1 MRSTLSRSFVV
12 LCFIVSLAGCDNPDF
27 TGPLASRQPS
37 PPSGTSARPLNSHTI
52 QVTWTDSSPNEIGF
66 RVERAPTAT
75 GPWVTAGTT
84 NKNISSFDDT
94 GRPSEQQSC
103 YRVIALRQNGATAI
117 SNTSCTVPPAGATGL
132 TAAAVDHQTIDL
144 AWTDNS
150 AVEAGYEIERAIAQ
164 AGPYSTVAFVPSN
177 TTTYRQSGLTTGT
190 TYWYRVRPNKDGG
203 YGDYSNLSSAT
214 PRFTV
219 PNAPSGLSVMPVYGS
234 YLELSWVDN
243 SMNETAFRI
252 ERSLDA
258 GATWTFLQ
266 NASPNFPYGQ
276 DYGVA
281 PDHEACY
288 RVFAFNAQGDS
299 PPSNMDCSAVPL
311 APTDLVA
318 SVAGDAIDLTWSD
331 NSVAE
336 DGYQLWRDPGDGS
349 GYQRIATLAAN
360 STTYRDH
367 AATPDVLYR
376 YYVFAQRD
384 GGTSQ
389 ASNIASG
396 VIATTPPAAPTA
408 VAASPSWSSTIV
420 GITWTDNSANEQ
432 GFRVERSID
441 GGARWVTAG
450 TTDGYYGN
458 WFYDGDLASEQQV
471 CYQVFAFNAVGDS
484 PASPIACTAPPA
496 APTDLVAT
504 LASDGQTVDLA
515 WTDNS
520 AVEDGYEVW
529 ADDGYGDWYSIVS
542 LGPNATNFRY
552 EGDPFAY
559 SYGFAVVAVKDGGY
573 SDYSNFAY
581 PTSPSGTAS
590 VRTRSLSR
598 VPTPRRPVRMGAKP

>member
-1 MRSTLSRSFVV
+1 MQLGW
-12 LCFIVSLAGCDNPDF
+12 IDN
-27 TGPLASRQPS
+27 
-37 PPSGTSARPLNSHTI
+37 
-52 QVTWTDSSPNEIGF
+52 
-66 RVERAPTAT
+66 
-75 GPWVTAGTT
+75 
-84 NKNISSFDDT
+84 
-94 GRPSEQQSC
+94 
-103 YRVIALRQNGATAI
+103 AL
-117 SNTSCTVPPAGATGL
+117 
-132 TAAAVDHQTIDL
+132 
-144 AWTDNS
+144 
-150 AVEAGYEIERAIAQ
+150 
-164 AGPYSTVAFVPSN
+164 
-177 TTTYRQSGLTTGT
+177 
-190 TYWYRVRPNKDGG
+190 
-203 YGDYSNLSSAT
+203 
-214 PRFTV
+214 
-219 PNAPSGLSVMPVYGS
+219 
-234 YLELSWVDN
+234 
-243 SMNETAFRI
+243 NETGFRI

-258 GATWTFLQ
+258 AASWIVVQILGPDTTFAYDSTVPVEQ
-266 NASPNFPYGQ
+266 Q
-276 DYGVA
+276 V
-281 PDHEACY
+281 CY

-299 PPSNMDCSAVPL
+299 PPSDIACSAIPL

-318 SVAGDAIDLTWSD
+318 AVVDGAIVLTWTD
-331 NSVAE
+331 NSVVEDGYAVSRDAE
-336 DGYQLWRDPGDGS
+336 DGSRL
-349 GYQRIATLAAN
+349 IVTLPVN
-360 STTYRDH
+360 STSYRDASAITDH
-367 AATPDVLYR
+367 VYR
-376 YYVFAQRD
+376 YYVEAKKD
-384 GGTSQ
+384 IGGSQ
-389 ASNIASG
+389 VSNVVTA
-396 VIATTPPAAPTA
+396 VIATTAPAAPTA

-573 SDYSNFAY
+573 SDYSNFVY

-590 VRTRSLSR
+590 VRTRSPSQ
-598 VPTPRRPVRMGAKP
+598 VPTPRRPVRMG